1 MERQITTLF
10 FVDEHRIV
18 RAGLRHVVR
27 DRPDLQVVGEASDQD
42 EAIRGIRECAPDV
55 VVSEI
60 QTPRIDGLELIR
72 EARLQ
77 GRSTRFVIFSALE
90 HRIRASEAM
99 RAGASAYLLKSAA
112 ASEVLAAIDAAR
124 AGGLYLSPSVGPDPV
139 VLDSSRSTGSAGRF
153 TEVALSR
160 RQREILRL
168 VAEGYSTRE
177 IGDQLGLKD
186 RTVESHR
193 HALMKKL
200 NVHRVAH
207 LVRYAIRE
215 NLVAP

>member
-1 MERQITTLF
+1 MSRHTTTLF
-10 FVDEHRIV
+10 LVDDQRIV

-27 DRPDLQVVGEASDQD
+27 ERPDLVIVGEASSQD
-42 EAIRGIRECAPDV
+42 EAVQGVRELSPDIV
-55 VVSEI
+55 ISEL
-60 QTPRIDGLELIR
+60 QTPSIDGVELMR
-72 EARLQ
+72 DAR
-77 GRSTRFVIFSALE
+77 GHDRSTSFLIFSVLAS
-90 HRIRASEAM
+90 RVRVSEAM
-99 RAGASAYLLKSAA
+99 RAGASGYLLKSAEP
-112 ASEVLAAIDAAR
+112 SEILAAIDAAR
-124 AGGLYLSPSVGPDPV
+124 AGGLYLSPSVGR
-139 VLDSSRSTGSAGRF
+139 SSSLFEASDDDTPPSNA
-153 TEVALSR
+153 ALSK

-168 VAEGYSTRE
+168 VAEGCSTRE

-200 NVHRVAH
+200 NVHRIAH